1 MEKKKVR
8 IYKAPDGKG
17 KYLNKTAKFLQ
28 KAQQGAEVQ
37 SEESQLQPYYEYVF
51 EQLSHDVPADSVYMT
66 LLKSNIDENT
76 ANAIIQTVINKMADA
91 GLYNP
96 DSKQDEEEENTD
108 TIQPSA
114 QPQGNQAEEQQ
125 RASSD
130 AEQEEMALS
139 DEGYEDTTEEDY
151 LNDDS
156 HLEDTEEMQQDQM
169 SYGDGG
175 ETTLSQYDDQNAEA
189 EAITP
194 FDEIIAKT
202 PGIQESV
209 QFAGIENY
217 LPDYKSVS
225 WDNIDALQPSQQA
238 KYGGMPN
245 KKQFFKNVMSLVK
258 KEEGG
263 EENNNTKFLGKG
275 KRNDT
280 LTLDIEKKKN
290 NFVSTLKN
298 KATEGATEEL
308 YKKVQKSGDPDLMSI
323 FNNSQGQ
330 GEEQPMEQPMA
341 QRGMITGDTEAA
353 LMEAMQER
361 GTKVP
366 EWYSGYTNSMSPDQY
381 RRYYNMMKKLIP
393 RGIDISRAN
402 MATGMYNKNM
412 SGPVSGNPYYSYPGM
427 AYLLSQQSRQPSGVL
442 PGLGGPSIH
451 VEDTDWLGR
460 PKKYWIDYNGR
471 RSSELQADE
480 ATMKNNEG
488 EIVPFDIR
496 DAEDAPIPYEYRGA
510 DYPTEVPPND
520 MQQYA
525 QMGGYTGGENP
536 LTRFT
541 GGGFED
547 APYYEADFLP
557 EAQFGGTNM
566 FSTVQTINNLVKNSK
581 TKDDKK
587 GDDKKSTAEKKY
599 DQEVRRATIK
609 YVPRYRSAA
618 PGFWNT
624 VLPWNPIAG
633 YAGSWSKQMTM
644 PYYLGSKD
652 PYTGSLNGMKPA
664 ARYVTKT
671 GWLNRQPKKWIDIYD
686 VSGSGKKLSEEDAKR
701 LIELQKNK
709 SKGKPSTN
717 KRSSKKEKDEDN
729 YQSEE
734 TRFEDGMDIKKG
746 QYLKTNTDEEGNNY
760 YIDHKGAIIYEK
772 PERESKKRNPK
783 PGTYPKFNPMIN
795 LQTGGYITDSYVPRF
810 GPGGEFDP
818 STGFAMGMGVNT
830 PGYSSTQ
837 MLQNESNFFPSPQP
851 NKLPPKKNPFDFIT
865 STGTGSYAET
875 KYGQTTSPLAEDQI
889 PQGDLTEEEV
899 DPEYVAVE
907 NKRKDMRSIDP
918 EAGVN
923 VVNAGIKTGLGFL
936 DRWRTGKKQKRQ
948 IEDNSNADA
957 NYATSTTK
965 DRGDWVD
972 YGSQVGQFRQPEMG
986 QDRSSRATY
995 GQRGGYMQEG
1005 GYTEDYYTNPFYE
1018 EDEEVDM
1025 TEEELAQFLAAG
1037 GEIY

>member
-280 LTLDIEKKKN
+280 LTLDVEKKKN

-298 KATEGATEEL
+298 RATEGATEEL

-330 GEEQPMEQPMA
+330 DEEQPMEQPMA

-366 EWYSGYTNSMSPDQY
+366 EWYSGYTNSMLPQHY
-381 RRYYNMMKKLIP
+381 KRYYNMMKKLIP

-427 AYLLSQQSRQPSGVL
+427 AYLLSQQSRGPSGVL

-488 EIVPFDIR
+488 EMVPFDIR
-496 DAEDAPIPYEYRGA
+496 DAEDAPIPYEYKGA

-566 FSTVQTINNLVKNSK
+566 FNTVQYINDLVKNSK

-587 GDDKKSTAEKKY
+587 STAEKKY
-599 DQEVRRATIK
+599 DEEVRRATIK

-618 PGFWNT
+618 PGFWNA

-717 KRSSKKEKDEDN
+717 KRSSKKEEAEDN
-729 YQSEE
+729 YQPNE
-734 TRFEDGMDIKKG
+734 TKFVDGMDIKKG
-746 QYLKTNTDEEGNNY
+746 QYLKTNTDEDGNNY
-760 YIDHKGAIIYEK
+760 YIDHKGTIIYEK

-830 PGYSSTQ
+830 PGKSSTQ
-837 MLQNESNFFPSPQP
+837 MLQETTKSLMSG
-851 NKLPPKKNPFDFIT
+851 T
-865 STGTGSYAET
+865 TGSYAD
-875 KYGQTTSPLAEDQI
+875 KLGSPYMATTLGTGASGVENI
-889 PQGDLTEEEV
+889 KEEEEEV

-923 VVNAGIKTGLGFL
+923 VLNAGVKTGLGFL
-936 DRWRTGKKQKRQ
+936 DRWRTGRKQKRQ

-1025 TEEELAQFLAAG
+1025 TEEELEQFLAAG

>member
-1 MEKKKVR
+1 MK
-8 IYKAPDGKG
+8 
-17 KYLNKTAKFLQ
+17 

-51 EQLSHDVPADSVYMT
+51 DQLSHEVPADSIYMT

-91 GLYNP
+91 GLYDP
-96 DSKQDEEEENTD
+96 DSRQDEEEED
-108 TIQPSA
+108 TSTMQPSA
-114 QPQGNQAEEQQ
+114 QPQGSQAEAQQ

-139 DEGYEDTTEEDY
+139 DEGYEDNTEEDY

-169 SYGDGG
+169 SYETGG
-175 ETTLSQYDDQNAEA
+175 ETALSQYEDQNAEA

-202 PGIQESV
+202 PGIQESL
-209 QFAGIENY
+209 QFSGIQDY

-263 EENNNTKFLGKG
+263 EGDNNTQFLGKG

-280 LTLDIEKKKN
+280 LTLDVEKKKN
-290 NFVSTLKN
+290 NFISTLKDR
-298 KATEGATEEL
+298 ATEGATEEL
-308 YKKVQKSGDPDLMSI
+308 YKKVQKSGDPELMSI
-323 FNNSQGQ
+323 FNNSQGG
-330 GEEQPMEQPMA
+330 GEEESMQQPMA
-341 QRGMITGDTEAA
+341 QRGMITGDVQAA
-353 LMEAMQER
+353 LMEAMQEQK
-361 GTKVP
+361 GKVP
-366 EWYSGYTNSMSPDQY
+366 EWYTGYSNSMSPQQY
-381 RRYYNMMKKLIP
+381 KRYYNMMKKLIP

-402 MATGMYNKNM
+402 MATGMYNKNV
-412 SGPVSGNPYYSYPGM
+412 SAPVSGNPYYSYPGM

-471 RSSELQADE
+471 KSSELQADE
-480 ATMKNNEG
+480 SVIKNNEG
-488 EIVPFDIR
+488 EIIPFDIR
-496 DAEDAPIPYEYRGA
+496 DAEDSPIPYEFKGA

-520 MQQYA
+520 IEQYA

-541 GGGFED
+541 GGGFENP
-547 APYYEADFLP
+547 PYYEADFLP

-566 FSTVQTINNLVKNSK
+566 FNTVQYINDLVENNKK
-581 TKDDKK
+581 KDDKK

-624 VLPWNPIAG
+624 VLPWNPVSS

-652 PYTGSLNGMKPA
+652 PYSGSLAGMKPA

-686 VSGSGKKLSEEDAKR
+686 VSGSGKKLSEEDAKK

-709 SKGKPSTN
+709 SKGKSSDNKSATNYKSVN
-717 KRSSKKEKDEDN
+717 KREEAEDN
-729 YQSEE
+729 YQPDG
-734 TRFEDGMDIKKG
+734 TRFKDGMDIKKG

-783 PGTYPKFNPMIN
+783 PGTYPKSNPMIT
-795 LQTGGYITDSYVPRF
+795 LQDGGYITDSYAPRF
-810 GPGGEFDP
+810 QPGGSFDP
-818 STGFAMGMGVNT
+818 SSSFVRGMGVNT
-830 PGYSSTQ
+830 PGMSSSQ
-837 MLQNESNFFPSPQP
+837 MMQQDSDLLLPSSQP
-851 NKLPPKKNPFDFIT
+851 SKLPKMTNAYDLMNAG
-865 STGTGSYAET
+865 STGQYSDKLGAPFEPTTLGSE
-875 KYGQTTSPLAEDQI
+875 QE
-889 PQGDLTEEEV
+889 
-899 DPEYVAVE
+899 PEYVAVE

-936 DRWRTGKKQKRQ
+936 DRYRTGKKQKRQ
-948 IEDNSNADA
+948 IEDNSMADA

-995 GQRGGYMQEG
+995 GQRGGYMQDG
-1005 GYTEDYYTNPFYE
+1005 GYTDNPFY
-1018 EDEEVDM
+1018 DIDDEVDM

>member
-8 IYKAPDGKG
+8 IYKAPDGNG
-17 KYLNKTAKFLQ
+17 KYLNKTAKFLK

-37 SEESQLQPYYEYVF
+37 NEESQLQPYYEYVF
-51 EQLSHDVPADSVYMT
+51 DQLSHEVPADSIYMT

-76 ANAIIQTVINKMADA
+76 ANAIIQTVINKMANA
-91 GLYNP
+91 GLYDP
-96 DSKQDEEEENTD
+96 DSRQDEEEENTS
-108 TIQPSA
+108 TMQPSA

-139 DEGYEDTTEEDY
+139 DEGYEDNTEEDY

-156 HLEDTEEMQQDQM
+156 HLEDTEEMQQGEM
-169 SYGDGG
+169 SYEEGG
-175 ETTLSQYDDQNAEA
+175 ETTLSQYEDQNAEA

-202 PGIQESV
+202 PGIQESL
-209 QFAGIENY
+209 QFSGIQDY

-258 KEEGG
+258 KQDGG
-263 EENNNTKFLGKG
+263 EEDGNTKFLGKG

-280 LTLDIEKKKN
+280 LTSDIEKKKS
-290 NFVSTLKN
+290 NFVSTLKDR
-298 KATEGATEEL
+298 ATEGATEEL
-308 YKKVQKSGDPDLMSI
+308 YKKVQKSGDPELMSI
-323 FNNSQGQ
+323 FNNSQGG
-330 GEEQPMEQPMA
+330 GEEESMQQPMA
-341 QRGMITGDTEAA
+341 QRGMITGDAQAA
-353 LMEAMQER
+353 LMEAMQEQK
-361 GTKVP
+361 GKVP
-366 EWYSGYTNSMSPDQY
+366 EWYTGYSNSMSPLQY
-381 RRYYNMMKKLIP
+381 KRYYNMMKKLIP

-402 MATGMYNKNM
+402 MATGMYNKNV
-412 SGPVSGNPYYSYPGM
+412 SAPVSGNPYYSYPGM

-471 RSSELQADE
+471 KSSELQADE
-480 ATMKNNEG
+480 SVIKNNDQNLET
-488 EIVPFDIR
+488 PFDIL
-496 DAEDAPIPYEYRGA
+496 DSEDSPIPYEFKGA

-520 MQQYA
+520 IEQYA

-541 GGGFED
+541 GGGFENP
-547 APYYEADFLP
+547 PYYEADFLP

-566 FSTVQTINNLVKNSK
+566 FNTVQYINDLVENNKK
-581 TKDDKK
+581 KDDKK

-609 YVPRYRSAA
+609 YVPRYKSAA

-624 VLPWNPIAG
+624 VLPWNPISS

-652 PYTGSLNGMKPA
+652 PYSGSLAGMKPA

-686 VSGSGKKLSEEDAKR
+686 VSGSGKKLSEEDAKK

-709 SKGKPSTN
+709 AKGKSSDNKPVTN
-717 KRSSKKEKDEDN
+717 YKSVTKREEAEDN
-729 YQSEE
+729 YQPDG
-734 TRFEDGMDIKKG
+734 TRFEEGMDIKKG
-746 QYLKTNTDEEGNNY
+746 QYLKTKTDEEGNNY
-760 YIDHKGAIIYEK
+760 YIDHKGTVIYEK

-783 PGTYPKFNPMIN
+783 PGTYPKSNPMIN
-795 LQTGGYITDSYVPRF
+795 LQTGGYIRDSYAPRF
-810 GPGGEFDP
+810 QPGGSFDP
-818 STGFAMGMGVNT
+818 SSGFARGMGVNT
-830 PGYSSTQ
+830 PGMSTSQ
-837 MLQNESNFFPSPQP
+837 MMQEDSNLLFPSSQP
-851 NKLPPKKNPFDFIT
+851 SKLPKMTNPYDIMT
-865 STGTGSYAET
+865 AGSTGQYSDKLGAPFEPTTLGSE
-875 KYGQTTSPLAEDQI
+875 QE
-889 PQGDLTEEEV
+889 
-899 DPEYVAVE
+899 PEYVAVE

-923 VVNAGIKTGLGFL
+923 VANAGIKTGLGFL
-936 DRWRTGKKQKRQ
+936 DRYRTGKKQKRL
-948 IEDNSNADA
+948 IEDNSMADA

-995 GQRGGYMQEG
+995 GQLGGYMQEG
-1005 GYTEDYYTNPFYE
+1005 GYTDNPFY
-1018 EDEEVDM
+1018 DIDDEVDM

>member
-96 DSKQDEEEENTD
+96 DSRQDEEEENTD

-830 PGYSSTQ
+830 PGMSTSQ
-837 MLQNESNFFPSPQP
+837 MMQQNSDLLFPSSQP
-851 NKLPPKKNPFDFIT
+851 SKLPPKVNPYDLMNAG
-865 STGTGSYAET
+865 STGSYSDKLGAPFEP
-875 KYGQTTSPLAEDQI
+875 TTLGS
-889 PQGDLTEEEV
+889 EEEL